1 MINKGLLQ
9 RIAALSFLRAA
20 GYDGTEYRVQMN
32 MICTSPGTE
41 PLAGLYPP
49 HEHSGWTCGTANN
62 AAPDPGMAA
71 ITDAGSVRLQC

>member
-32 MICTSPGTE
+32 NDMYIPGD
-41 PLAGLYPP
+41 
-49 HEHSGWTCGTANN
+49 WTACWPVPASR
-62 AAPDPGMAA
+62 A
-71 ITDAGSVRLQC
+71 